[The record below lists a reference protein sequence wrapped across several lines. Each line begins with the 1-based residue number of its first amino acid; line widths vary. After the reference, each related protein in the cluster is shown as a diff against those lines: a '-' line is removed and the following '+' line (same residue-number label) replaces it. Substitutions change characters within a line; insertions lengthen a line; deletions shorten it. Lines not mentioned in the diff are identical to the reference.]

1 MAVLS
6 MGYAGSIGITMDHNP
21 GCGTEAFDD
30 ITWQGEHFHL
40 GTDVRETHVS
50 TRWDLVYWNLE
61 FTIPYSYRVLGHRIR
76 EIKGARVAASR
87 SNAKHMLSAT
97 FAFSS

>member
-1 MAVLS
+1 MNNTRISEGKGLSESMAVLS

-50 TRWDLVYWNLE
+50 TRWDLVTGSWDIE
-61 FTIPYSYRVLGHRIR
+61 SEKSR
-76 EIKGARVAASR
+76 EPA
-87 SNAKHMLSAT
+87 
-97 FAFSS
+97 